1 MNTETLKSEI
11 ARYLASERE
20 TDLIEGVKDVV
31 RREIFA
37 LDPNVKIADTHTFNH
52 SYNPDFIV
60 EWSDQ
65 GPTRARKVF
74 LRFDLRSV
82 YAGEDLR
89 RLDPGSMFVGI
100 REGVEDRQ
108 VDPYRAELEDE
119 SNGSLLTDTSAL
131 NTFSLQADA
140 PMMGIL
146 GANVVRGAQ
155 GVVDSP
161 AAEAITGVVGS
172 DWGQGPEGRAEY
184 LGLINTVGQH
194 FSPDAAL
201 RLKRT
206 AQILWMGTTGDLS
219 PLDGEDGLVLGQLS
233 DVELRTLVPYLLKQP
248 QTAQHLG
255 FWRHI
260 GTMLTLRRL
269 LDLAPDLLGI
279 DINPF
284 VVANTDRLSAKRVK
298 WVVDMEEQVLPTWSI
313 TRNALRL
320 KTRFGVVLF
329 GLDGRALKA
338 EEDARVPSW
347 EDVAA
352 AFSLYRMDEV
362 SLAGIARKWT
372 VTSEDNSSV
381 LEDCRRLAEGTD
393 ERLFVPRAVL
403 TLPAQL
409 ERNPSFTV
417 LDLAHEV
424 ADVKPQE
431 TVGLLAYALLPYL
444 ALRTGQQYEAKDLES
459 AFYSE

>member
-11 ARYLASERE
+11 ARHLASERE
-20 TDLIEGVKDVV
+20 TDLVEGVKDVV
-31 RREIFA
+31 RREILA
-37 LDPNVKIADTHTFNH
+37 LDPHVRIVDTRTFNH

-65 GPTRARKVF
+65 GPTLARKVF

-82 YAGEDLR
+82 YVGEDLR

-100 REGVEDRQ
+100 REGVEERQ
-108 VDPYRAELEDE
+108 VDPYRAELEVE

-131 NTFSLQADA
+131 NTFSVQADA

-161 AAEAITGVVGS
+161 AAVAITGVVAS
-172 DWGQGPEGRAEY
+172 DWGKGPEGRAEY

-194 FSPDAAL
+194 FSRDAAL

-248 QTAQHLG
+248 QTAQHFG

-269 LDLAPDLLGI
+269 LDLAPDLVDI
-279 DINPF
+279 DVNPF
-284 VVANTDRLSAKRVK
+284 VAANTDRLTAKRVK
-298 WVVDMEEQVLPTWSI
+298 WIEEMDSEVAPTWSI
-313 TRNALRL
+313 TRTALRL
-320 KTRFGVVLF
+320 KTRFGAVLF
-329 GLDGRALKA
+329 ALDGRNLRG
-338 EEDARVPSW
+338 EEDARVPSL

-352 AFSLYRMDEV
+352 VFSLYRLDEV
-362 SLAGIARKWT
+362 SLAGVARKWT
-372 VTSEDNSSV
+372 VTSEDDSSV
-381 LEDCRRLAEGTD
+381 LEDCRRLAQGTE
-393 ERLFVPRAVL
+393 ERLFVPRAIL

-409 ERNPSFTV
+409 ERDPSSAV
-417 LDLAHEV
+417 LDFAHGV

-431 TVGLLAYALLPYL
+431 AVGLLAQALLPYI
-444 ALRTGQQYEAKDLES
+444 ALRSGQHYEAADLES
-459 AFYSE
+459 ALYSE

>member
-1 MNTETLKSEI
+1 
-11 ARYLASERE
+11 
-20 TDLIEGVKDVV
+20 
-31 RREIFA
+31 
-37 LDPNVKIADTHTFNH
+37 
-52 SYNPDFIV
+52 
-60 EWSDQ
+60 
-65 GPTRARKVF
+65 
-74 LRFDLRSV
+74 
-82 YAGEDLR
+82 
-89 RLDPGSMFVGI
+89 
-100 REGVEDRQ
+100 
-108 VDPYRAELEDE
+108 
-119 SNGSLLTDTSAL
+119 
-131 NTFSLQADA
+131 
-140 PMMGIL
+140 
-146 GANVVRGAQ
+146 
-155 GVVDSP
+155 
-161 AAEAITGVVGS
+161 
-172 DWGQGPEGRAEY
+172 
-184 LGLINTVGQH
+184 
-194 FSPDAAL
+194 
-201 RLKRT
+201 
-206 AQILWMGTTGDLS
+206 
-219 PLDGEDGLVLGQLS
+219 
-233 DVELRTLVPYLLKQP
+233 
-248 QTAQHLG
+248 
-255 FWRHI
+255 
-260 GTMLTLRRL
+260 MLTLRRL